1 MSDADA
7 AVDDPGTEADDP
19 LDAVDEAQ
27 PVVTTAAAGPD
38 QFAEEDDDADDVD
51 IDGNRAPGGVSRAV
65 LEYLA
70 KSIVDDAESVFIDVE
85 QGRGGLTLRLHVSPS
100 DMGRV
105 IGRRGR
111 VAQAI
116 RTVVR
121 AAGASEGVNAEVDIV
136 D

>member
-1 MSDADA
+1 MSELSETDGDLDE
-7 AVDDPGTEADDP
+7 VDDDELDDANT
-19 LDAVDEAQ
+19 L
-27 PVVTTAAAGPD
+27 
-38 QFAEEDDDADDVD
+38 DDDADDA
-51 IDGNRAPGGVSRAV
+51 NRIPGGRPRAV
-65 LEYLA
+65 LEHLA
-70 KSIVDDAESVFIDVE
+70 KSIVDDPDAVVIDADE
-85 QGRGGLTLRLHVSPS
+85 GRGSVSLRLHVAPS

-121 AAGASEGVNAEVDIV
+121 AAGAKEGLEADVDIV

>member
-1 MSDADA
+1 MSELSETHGDLDDLDDDELDDANT
-7 AVDDPGTEADDP
+7 VDDANTLDD
-19 LDAVDEAQ
+19 
-27 PVVTTAAAGPD
+27 G
-38 QFAEEDDDADDVD
+38 DDDA
-51 IDGNRAPGGVSRAV
+51 NRIHGGRPRAV
-65 LEYLA
+65 LEHLA
-70 KSIVDDAESVFIDVE
+70 RSIVDDPDAVVIDADE
-85 QGRGGLTLRLHVSPS
+85 GRGSVSLRLHVAPS

-121 AAGASEGVNAEVDIV
+121 AAGAKEGLEADVDIV

>member
-1 MSDADA
+1 MSDAEDDI
-7 AVDDPGTEADDP
+7 VDDDELEDEFDDEADEDF
-19 LDAVDEAQ
+19 DD
-27 PVVTTAAAGPD
+27 D
-38 QFAEEDDDADDVD
+38 DDDDDDEDDDF
-51 IDGNRAPGGVSRAV
+51 NRVVGATSRQV

-70 KSIVDDAESVFIDVE
+70 KAIVDDPESVDVDVSE
-85 QGRGGLTLRLHVSPS
+85 RRGGVMLSLHVAPD
-100 DMGRV
+100 DMGKV

-121 AAGASEGVNAEVDIV
+121 AAGASEGVEASVDIV

>member
-1 MSDADA
+1 MSDVE
-7 AVDDPGTEADDP
+7 VDLDDE
-19 LDAVDEAQ
+19 VDE
-27 PVVTTAAAGPD
+27 
-38 QFAEEDDDADDVD
+38 
-51 IDGNRAPGGVSRAV
+51 GNRLEGSVPRAV

-70 KSIVDDAESVFIDVE
+70 KAIVDDPDSVIVE
-85 QGRGGLTLRLHVSPS
+85 VEEGRTTSLRLNVSPD

-111 VAQAI
+111 TAQAI

-121 AAGASEGVNAEVDIV
+121 AAAAREGMDVHVDIV

>member
-1 MSDADA
+1 MTDLEPDL
-7 AVDDPGTEADDP
+7 DLTADD
-19 LDAVDEAQ
+19 EAGDG
-27 PVVTTAAAGPD
+27 AG
-38 QFAEEDDDADDVD
+38 DDA
-51 IDGNRAPGGVSRAV
+51 NRAVGAVPRTV

-70 KSIVDDAESVFIDVE
+70 RSIVEDPDSVVVE
-85 QGRGGLTLRLHVSPS
+85 ADEGPRSVSLRLHVAPD

-121 AAGASEGVNAEVDIV
+121 AAGAREGVDAQVDIV

>member
-1 MSDADA
+1 MSD
-7 AVDDPGTEADDP
+7 TE
-19 LDAVDEAQ
+19 LDQE
-27 PVVTTAAAGPD
+27 GPD
-38 QFAEEDDDADDVD
+38 GNQLTEDDAD
-51 IDGNRAPGGVSRAV
+51 GNRLVGATPRTV

-70 KSIVDDAESVFIDVE
+70 KSIVEDPEAVVVE
-85 QGRGGLTLRLHVSPS
+85 ASEGRGSISLSLHVAPS

-121 AAGASEGVNAEVDIV
+121 AAGAREGVETEVDIV

>member
-1 MSDADA
+1 VSDIDLDDGDA
-7 AVDDPGTEADDP
+7 SDE
-19 LDAVDEAQ
+19 LD
-27 PVVTTAAAGPD
+27 
-38 QFAEEDDDADDVD
+38 
-51 IDGNRAPGGVSRAV
+51 DGNRVLGAVSRDV

-70 KSIVDDAESVFIDVE
+70 RAIVEDADAVSIEVE
-85 QGRGGLTLRLHVSPS
+85 EGRRRTVNLRLHVSPD

-121 AAGASEGVNAEVDIV
+121 AAGAGEGVDAQVEIV